1 MGKLGFLNILGP
13 KKEFNWDFPILSY
26 FWGKL
31 GFVFVLKTAR
41 AALALL
47 LQPHP
52 PFSYFFF
59 KNLASGL
66 NLSRPETPVAT
77 RADSG
82 APPLY
87 FSGSECAGLGPLSE
101 SEIFSNPRSSAGATG
116 TGKRLSD
123 GRRRED
129 VREGDQPPP
138 RMDDGPA
145 PCFPVSEFE

>member
-1 MGKLGFLNILGP
+1 MVVSSMTNEGNVWLGVQGSCRFPRLQPSLRPCSLSYAKSVGKLGFLNILGP

-26 FWGKL
+26 FGGKL

-41 AALALL
+41 TALALL

-82 APPLY
+82 APPLRI
-87 FSGSECAGLGPLSE
+87 LL
-101 SEIFSNPRSSAGATG
+101 
-116 TGKRLSD
+116 
-123 GRRRED
+123 
-129 VREGDQPPP
+129 
-138 RMDDGPA
+138 
-145 PCFPVSEFE
+145 